1 MPHREHYISY
11 EDQSWREIIKMRT
24 SSRTMTVI
32 FVRFSAKTG
41 MTRQILVKIPK
52 YKVLTEIC
60 LVESRCSML
69 PCRHDESTV
78 PFRNFIFVK
87 APEKEQYT

>member
-1 MPHREHYISY
+1 MS
-11 EDQSWREIIKMRT
+11 
-24 SSRTMTVI
+24 
-32 FVRFSAKTG
+32 
-41 MTRQILVKIPK
+41 RQIIVKIPK

-60 LVESRCSML
+60 LVETRCSML
-69 PCRHDESTV
+69 TCRHDESTV